1 MSGKRRAR
9 EGPGGGNGMCRSGVG
24 GGGGATGE
32 REGAVWGLLSLL
44 SSHEHAPCSDRTR

>member
-32 REGAVWGLLSLL
+32 REGHSVGSPFFVRQL
-44 SSHEHAPCSDRTR
+44 